1 MASSGLAAGLKALFM
16 VLGFMMVA
24 TFIYTVA
31 IYGLPHRDE
40 LLSPWSVATFVDFC
54 INLMALVAW
63 VSYKESNWFS
73 ALLWIILLVVLG
85 SVGTCAYVLVQ
96 LLKLTSPDCLQD
108 PMYHLLLRHS
118 NQNAVECRAKYS
130 PIIIARIAFSALGC
144 LMLGTLLY
152 TLFTY
157 GHPFRKELLTPWM
170 VVLLINFY
178 INVVALSVWVFYK
191 ESGWISAIIWI
202 ILFICFGSIATC
214 AYIVLQLSH
223 LTSHDPL
230 YLILLN
236 NGNRKQV

>member
-85 SVGTCAYVLVQ
+85 
-96 LLKLTSPDCLQD
+96 
-108 PMYHLLLRHS
+108 R
-118 NQNAVECRAKYS
+118 NAVECRAKYS

-157 GHPFRKELLTPWM
+157 GHPFRKELLTP
-170 VVLLINFY
+170 
-178 INVVALSVWVFYK
+178 
-191 ESGWISAIIWI
+191 
-202 ILFICFGSIATC
+202 
-214 AYIVLQLSH
+214 
-223 LTSHDPL
+223 
-230 YLILLN
+230 
-236 NGNRKQV
+236 